1 MTLFVYVCVQI
12 LKPADKK
19 KFPYGGLNQGRPVT
33 PPRGNA
39 KAKGKWWYSEAVA
52 LCVRVFV
59 YRSWNQQER
68 GSPRWFVLHKTVTPP
83 GGTVQSLMERWNTA
97 PTAKVFH
104 ELCSMGEVVSWLA
117 TQQTF
122 IQRWRPSFKYV
133 LGSSAL
139 ARCAWRNNGIAT
151 VFSLN
156 SYRNQRW
163 GVDNF
168 PRLECCHLGF
178 KAFSCFMLNWEE
190 KKTPLKLENN
200 KK

>member
-1 MTLFVYVCVQI
+1 MQI

-39 KAKGKWWYSEAVA
+39 KAKGKWWYTATVA

-68 GSPRWFVLHKTVTPP
+68 SFSTVVFVLHKVTPS
-83 GGTVQSLMERWNTA
+83 GGTVQSLMGRWNTA
-97 PTAKVFH
+97 PTANVFMNCAAW
-104 ELCSMGEVVSWLA
+104 ERLFSWLA
-117 TQQTF
+117 TQQTY
-122 IQRWRPSFKYV
+122 IQRWRPSCRCF

-139 ARCAWRNNGIAT
+139 ARCVWRNNGIAT
-151 VFSLN
+151 VFCLN
-156 SYRNQRW
+156 SYWNRRW

-168 PRLECCHLGF
+168 LRLECCHLGC
-178 KAFSCFMLNWEE
+178 KAFSCFTFIWE
-190 KKTPLKLENN
+190 KITTN
-200 KK
+200 